1 MVDTVAVKT
10 HTVCEDC
17 GSHDALSVYSDGHTY
32 CFSCGVRH
40 KGTGETYERRPE
52 RVIEIVESGKI
63 REIADRCIAEDTCR
77 KFGVRSLVKDHK
89 IAKHYYPYYRNN
101 EKIAEKVRE
110 VATKQFF
117 WTGDNKDVQLF
128 GAQCQPTTGRFIV
141 VCEGEIDCLTMWQVL
156 GGRYTCVS
164 IPNGCKAA
172 RSIKENYEYLNGFEN
187 IVLCF
192 DGDTP
197 GRESAE
203 KIAQMLP
210 PKKTKVMKFSADLKD
225 PNAMLM
231 AGKTQELINIFW
243 RAEEYR
249 PEDIVN
255 IGDMFGRLSEYRK
268 SHEYTPTPWVGLN
281 DKIQGTRPGQL
292 IVMAAGCVSADTEFF
307 TGSHWKRIADYT
319 EGDKVLQ
326 YDPETMEASL
336 VDPEAYIKRPCEWLY
351 KFKTKYGL
359 DMELSPEHNVLC
371 VPEYSLDHYKISAED
386 VAKKGSKFRGRI
398 PTAFSYGGKGIP
410 LKDIEIKLMLAVIS
424 DGSIIN
430 KRIRFHI
437 KKDRKKK
444 ELLKLLKEYGK
455 DFKWVDNADGYSD
468 IYVVPPRL
476 EKEFGAFWYDCDN
489 RQLQLIC
496 DNILKWDGHVESNR
510 ASFSANNKTNAEFV
524 QFAFSSCGYKARI
537 CYEDRRG
544 HVRNGYIRKSIDW
557 VVYITERSFVGMRGY
572 KGPEEI
578 PTTDGYKYCFT
589 VPTHCLVLR
598 LNGCIFCTG
607 NTGMGKSAFL
617 KSWMYYLVQ
626 TTDKLMG
633 ALYLEENPE
642 ETVISL
648 MSLAAGANLKKNQ
661 VWDSCSEEDLKKF
674 FETCG
679 ANRRIE
685 LFEPLSNTEPD
696 YICNKI
702 RYLAVARGCQ
712 VIFLDHLTYVVDD
725 SDDPRRALNKLV
737 KNLHDLCVELG
748 IVVIAACH
756 LRKSQQANKT
766 HEEGGRVTLDDL
778 KDSSSVKQLSD
789 VVIGLERNA
798 QDEDPDKANTTVLR
812 VLKNRDFGEKGPCT
826 ALYYERETTRL
837 IEMGLES
844 LTEEKLEDL

>member
-1 MVDTVAVKT
+1 MNESSLLKA
-10 HTVCEDC
+10 HQPCPDC
-17 GSHDALSVYSDGHTY
+17 GSHDALSIYTDHTY
-32 CFSCGVRH
+32 CFSCSKRH
-40 KGTGETYERRPE
+40 WNDGRVETDYNPYERRDE

-63 REIADRCIAEDTCR
+63 REIADRCLAEETCR

-210 PKKTKVMKFSADLKD
+210 PKKTKVMKFSTDLKD

-292 IVMAAGCVSADTEFF
+292 IVMAAG
-307 TGSHWKRIADYT
+307 
-319 EGDKVLQ
+319 
-326 YDPETMEASL
+326 
-336 VDPEAYIKRPCEWLY
+336 
-351 KFKTKYGL
+351 
-359 DMELSPEHNVLC
+359 
-371 VPEYSLDHYKISAED
+371 
-386 VAKKGSKFRGRI
+386 
-398 PTAFSYGGKGIP
+398 
-410 LKDIEIKLMLAVIS
+410 
-424 DGSIIN
+424 
-430 KRIRFHI
+430 
-437 KKDRKKK
+437 
-444 ELLKLLKEYGK
+444 
-455 DFKWVDNADGYSD
+455 
-468 IYVVPPRL
+468 
-476 EKEFGAFWYDCDN
+476 
-489 RQLQLIC
+489 
-496 DNILKWDGHVESNR
+496 
-510 ASFSANNKTNAEFV
+510 
-524 QFAFSSCGYKARI
+524 
-537 CYEDRRG
+537 
-544 HVRNGYIRKSIDW
+544 
-557 VVYITERSFVGMRGY
+557 
-572 KGPEEI
+572 
-578 PTTDGYKYCFT
+578 
-589 VPTHCLVLR
+589 
-598 LNGCIFCTG
+598 
-607 NTGMGKSAFL
+607 TGMGKSAFL

-837 IEMGLES
+837 VEIGLES
-844 LTEEKLEDL
+844 LNDVEGDLE